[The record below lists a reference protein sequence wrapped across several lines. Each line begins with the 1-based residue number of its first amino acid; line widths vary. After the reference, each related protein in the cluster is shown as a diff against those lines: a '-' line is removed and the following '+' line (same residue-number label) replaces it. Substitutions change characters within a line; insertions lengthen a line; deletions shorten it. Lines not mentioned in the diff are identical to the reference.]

1 MIRIIVAALLA
12 LFALPAAASP
22 FASDRITVTVTGKG
36 SDVILVP
43 GLNSSRRDWEGLV
56 KSVPGH
62 RYHLVQVSGF
72 AGQPVGGN
80 SQGNVAAPVAEEIA
94 RYIAENHLH
103 PALIGHSMGGTIGL
117 MVAAR
122 HPAAITKLM
131 VVDMPPFM
139 GIFFGGPAAT
149 PESLK
154 PFVDGMMVG
163 MRNADPALRL
173 AGATKAINSMTNTL
187 PMRGPAIADSMAS
200 DPDTGARSMG
210 ELVLTDLRPELT
222 RIAVPTVVLYVVP
235 AGMPVTPE
243 QMDGYY
249 KALYANLQGVT
260 LKRIDNSA
268 HFIMWDQPA
277 RFAEEVRG
285 FLG

>member
-1 MIRIIVAALLA
+1 MIRILIAAMLALLA
-12 LFALPAAASP
+12 VPATAAP

-56 KSVPGH
+56 KTVPGH

-80 SQGNVAAPVAEEIA
+80 SSGNVAAPVAEEIA
-94 RYIAENHLH
+94 RYIAESHLH

-122 HPAAITKLM
+122 HPEAITRLM

-139 GIFFGGPAAT
+139 GIFFGGPTAT

-154 PFVDGMMVG
+154 PIVDGMMAG
-163 MRNADPALRL
+163 MRNIDPAVRL
-173 AGATKAINSMTNTL
+173 PAATKAIDSMTNTVPL
-187 PMRGPAIADSMAS
+187 RAAAIADSMAS

-210 ELVLTDLRPELT
+210 ELVLTDLRPELVKIT
-222 RIAVPTVVLYVVP
+222 VPTMVLYVVP
-235 AGMPVTPE
+235 AGVPVSPE

-249 KALYANLQGVT
+249 KALYANLKGVT

-268 HFIMWDQPA
+268 HFIMWDQPQ
-277 RFAEEVRG
+277 RFTDEVRG

>member
-1 MIRIIVAALLA
+1 MIRIAIAAMLA
-12 LFALPAAASP
+12 LIAVPAAAA

-36 SDVILVP
+36 SDVVLVP

-56 KSVPGH
+56 KAVPGH

-80 SQGNVAAPVAEEIA
+80 ASGNVAAPVAEEIA
-94 RYIAENHLH
+94 RYIGESHIH

-131 VVDMPPFM
+131 VVDMPPFLGM
-139 GIFFGGPAAT
+139 FFGGPTAT

-154 PFVDGMMVG
+154 PIADGMMVG
-163 MRNADPALRL
+163 MRNTDPTLRL
-173 AGATKAINSMTNTL
+173 AGATKAIDSMTNTL
-187 PMRGPAIADSMAS
+187 PMRPAAIADSMAS
-200 DPDTGARSMG
+200 DPDTGARSMR
-210 ELVLTDLRPELT
+210 ELVLTDLRSELT
-222 RIAVPTVVLYVVP
+222 RISVPTLVLYVIPAGVP
-235 AGMPVTPE
+235 ATPE

-249 KALYANLQGVT
+249 KALYTNLNGVT
-260 LKRIDNSA
+260 LKRVDNSA
-268 HFIMWDQPA
+268 HFIMWDQPV
-277 RFAEEVRG
+277 RFADEVRG